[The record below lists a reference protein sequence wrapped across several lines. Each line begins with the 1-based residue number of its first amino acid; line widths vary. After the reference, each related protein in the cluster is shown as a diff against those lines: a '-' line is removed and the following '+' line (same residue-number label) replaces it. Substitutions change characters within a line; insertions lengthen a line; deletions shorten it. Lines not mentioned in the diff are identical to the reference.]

1 MGCWNLKILLHW
13 NLRILLGWNLMIQN
27 LKILLRWNLRILIP
41 ILPCWN
47 PIPRFLSRLDP
58 IPRFLPHRDPRS
70 QSLWD
75 PTHPRAH
82 AIWDPRF
89 LIQIL
94 EKRSSPLRSNFFRA
108 ALYGLRP
115 RRRPLSPEA
124 AQSYVSD
131 SVTLTKSMKDCT
143 LLSQAT
149 TLLR

>member
-1 MGCWNLKILLHW
+1 MGSENSESEDSTLLESEDSTC
-13 NLRILLGWNLMIQN
+13 
-27 LKILLRWNLRILIP
+27 WNLRILIP

-94 EKRSSPLRSNFFRA
+94 EKGPVRSEATFSE
-108 ALYGLRP
+108 
-115 RRRPLSPEA
+115 RR
-124 AQSYVSD
+124 
-131 SVTLTKSMKDCT
+131 CT
-143 LLSQAT
+143 A
-149 TLLR
+149 